1 MFIFTKVSS
10 SRKRGSRNKT
20 WIPFFKGMTM
30 GVKKNELSD
39 DTICVARYTLHVV
52 YYLSWQTINRRYLHL
67 IYLTSS
73 KKLPGRHG
81 RIPFD

>member
-1 MFIFTKVSS
+1 
-10 SRKRGSRNKT
+10 
-20 WIPFFKGMTM
+20 M

-81 RIPFD
+81 RIPFDWLSSLLWSPWLLASISV